1 MPVAKVT
8 DIAFGRLQSPDLDLA
23 EEFLTDFGMVRA
35 ARTRDALYMRGTDAA
50 HHLHVTH
57 LGEPKFIGFA
67 YHARNEEDLER
78 LSRVEGASPVEASD
92 EPGGGK
98 RVRLKDPHG
107 FQIEVVHGIEQVPPL
122 PVTRNVLNW
131 GPEKFRRAGELTR
144 LPPGPSQVKRMGH
157 GVIAT
162 TDLPKTLAWYRE
174 TLGFLCSDDVWVGD
188 KTNVVSS
195 FNRCDRGD
203 DFVDHHVFFT
213 MKGPEAGLNHIS
225 YEVRDIDDVM
235 MGHEY
240 LKKKAKYRHMWGIGR
255 HRLGS
260 QIFDYWCDPWGRV
273 HEHWTDSDVLN
284 AKRPPGLAEA
294 GIGTYAQWGESMP
307 ARFQTYAVR

>member
-23 EEFLTDFGMVRA
+23 EEFLTDFGFVRA
-35 ARTRDALYMRGTDAA
+35 ERTPSALYMRGTDAA

-67 YHARNEEDLER
+67 FYARNEEDLER
-78 LSRVEGASPVEASD
+78 LARVEGASLVEATD

-107 FQIEVVHGIEQVPPL
+107 FQIEIVHGIASLPPL
-122 PVTRNVLNW
+122 PVRRNVLNW
-131 GPEKFRRAGELTR
+131 GPEKYRRAGELTR
-144 LPPGPSQVKRMGH
+144 LPSGPAQVKRMGH
-157 GVIAT
+157 AVIAT
-162 TDLPKTLAWYRE
+162 TDLPKTLSWYRE
-174 TLGFLCSDDVWVGD
+174 TLGFLCSDDVWAGEKANIVA
-188 KTNVVSS
+188 S
-195 FNRCDRGD
+195 FNRCDRGEE
-203 DFVDHHVFFT
+203 FVDHHAFFT
-213 MKGPEAGLNHIS
+213 MTAPKAGLNHFS

-235 MGHEY
+235 MGHEH
-240 LKKKAKYRHMWGIGR
+240 LKTKGKYQHMWGIGR

-260 QIFDYWCDPWGRV
+260 QIYDYWCDPWGRV

-284 AKRPPGLAEA
+284 AATPPGLAEA
-294 GIGTYAQWGESMP
+294 GVGTYAQWGESMP
-307 ARFQTYAVR
+307 ARFQTYAVT